1 MNNIIKN
8 YNNWLLESVDLI
20 KEADIPV
27 NTPFIIFAGSA
38 SNTPFKPAGFEN
50 IPANKQFTF
59 TLTGISELIT
69 LSGLDPAAFQAK
81 LGVGKVVKPGTNTLT
96 INGTTINGTGDII
109 ITGDELAA
117 KANTFTITA
126 SNNGVLAVL
135 RASRALAAYRAKY
148 PTVGIGGKWAGK
160 FVLGLPV
167 NTGSQ
172 FEFWT
177 AGQIEI
183 VSTLNTVQELIT
195 FIALRQLGKE
205 KLVSASSQEN
215 YKNLLGTQT
224 IEEALTKIVKFM
236 SNSFVTTRQLIVS
249 NSPDPSELISVVTAF
264 MVPENLKKYFMTGK
278 GNKYVFTNAAKPELT
293 KIYQAAGKAL
303 LPKSATDLTINPTV
317 TNFWS
322 GFLDKPVVLQN
333 YIDSLQA
340 KFNNYISSDASHY
353 TTMTSTAQTE
363 VTLTSTV
370 MPKATN
376 AYTSQPFGVSGQQT
390 QTATPTGTTK

>member
-20 KEADIPV
+20 KEADVPV

-50 IPANKQFTF
+50 IPANKKFTF

-69 LSGLDPAAFQAK
+69 LSGLDPATFQAK
-81 LGVGKVVKPGTNTLT
+81 LGVGKAVTPGTNTLT

-183 VSTLNTVQELIT
+183 VSTLNTVHELIT

-205 KLVSASSQEN
+205 KLVSASSQET

-236 SNSFVTTRQLIVS
+236 AN
-249 NSPDPSELISVVTAF
+249 
-264 MVPENLKKYFMTGK
+264 
-278 GNKYVFTNAAKPELT
+278 
-293 KIYQAAGKAL
+293 
-303 LPKSATDLTINPTV
+303 
-317 TNFWS
+317 
-322 GFLDKPVVLQN
+322 GFCYK
-333 YIDSLQA
+333 
-340 KFNNYISSDASHY
+340 
-353 TTMTSTAQTE
+353 
-363 VTLTSTV
+363 
-370 MPKATN
+370 
-376 AYTSQPFGVSGQQT
+376 
-390 QTATPTGTTK
+390 